1 MLPTPAI
8 RRWSSRNALT
18 GARRPRAIAR
28 SAAPVSS
35 SESGSSPR
43 RAAKNASR
51 ASGPIASSPV
61 PNRRG
66 SQKRS
71 SCAPSSSTK
80 RTRTYGVAGGG
91 SSSSVPVIR
100 KCMSRNTSPA
110 SSHTRY
116 LPRRPS
122 RSTRRPSTA
131 SRTASGAS
139 GRDHRGSRMSS
150 SVSSRPSTAGASWR
164 RIVSTSGSS
173 GIASS
178 MPPAIAPL
186 AADDALARQIA
197 GRAAGEPLERAPAGV
212 GERAVVAS
220 AVVRAEDG
228 EQRRILAGVVAV
240 RRGGVDAVVGGED
253 QEVAGPEAVVEPLGD
268 RLVDLAER
276 LGEPADVVAVAVDLV
291 GLDEVREDQPGVELV
306 QELRRRG
313 EPLLV
318 GRRRVLAI
326 DADAGEQV
334 ADLAHAVYRHA
345 GVLHLDEI
353 RAARRL
359 EREVAAAAGAREV
372 AGRAGERPRDH
383 APDGVLAGH
392 HPARLLARGVKV
404 RLRPAGVVRRG
415 LGHGGSRRVEG
426 P

>member
-80 RTRTYGVAGGG
+80 RTRTYGVSGGG
-91 SSSSVPVIR
+91 SIRSVPFTGRSSS
-100 KCMSRNTSPA
+100 RNPTPSSSPL
-110 SSHTRY
+110 RY
-116 LPRRPS
+116 WPRRPS

-139 GRDHRGSRMSS
+139 GRHHRGSRMSS
-150 SVSSRPSTAGASWR
+150 SVSTRPSTAGASWR

-178 MPPAIAPL
+178 MPPAIAPS
-186 AADDALARQIA
+186 AADEALAGELA
-197 GRAAGEPLERAPAGV
+197 GRAAGEPLERARADV
-212 GERAVVAS
+212 GERAVVA
-220 AVVRAEDG
+220 APVVRAEDG
-228 EQRRILAGVVAV
+228 EQRRVLAGVVAV
-240 RRGGVDAVVGGED
+240 RRGRVHAVPAVEAGGA
-253 QEVAGPEAVVEPLGD
+253 AGPEAVVEPLGD

-318 GRRRVLAI
+318 GRRRVLAV
-326 DADAGEQV
+326 DADAGEQI
-334 ADLAHAVYRHA
+334 ADLAHAVHRHA
-345 GVLHLDEI
+345 RVLHLDEI

-359 EREVAAAAGAREV
+359 EREVAAGGRGGGVARR
-372 AGRAGERPRDH
+372 GGGRPRDH

-392 HPARLLARGVKV
+392 HP
-404 RLRPAGVVRRG
+404 
-415 LGHGGSRRVEG
+415 
-426 P
+426 

>member
-8 RRWSSRNALT
+8 RRWSSRKALT
-18 GARRPRAIAR
+18 GARRPRASRR
-28 SAAPVSS
+28 SASPVSS
-35 SESGSSPR
+35 SPSGSTPSR
-43 RAAKNASR
+43 DEKNASR
-51 ASGPIASSPV
+51 ASVPTASSPV

-71 SCAPSSSTK
+71 SCAPPSSTK
-80 RTRTYGVAGGG
+80 RTRTYGVSGGG

-100 KCMSRNTSPA
+100 RCMSRNTSP
-110 SSHTRY
+110 SSAHTRY

-139 GRDHRGSRMSS
+139 GRHHRGSRMSS
-150 SVSSRPSTAGASWR
+150 SVSTRPSTAGASWR

-178 MPPAIAPL
+178 MPPAIAPS
-186 AADDALARQIA
+186 AADEALAGELA
-197 GRAAGEPLERAPAGV
+197 GRAAGEPLERARADV
-212 GERAVVAS
+212 GERAVVA
-220 AVVRAEDG
+220 APVVRAEDG
-228 EQRRILAGVVAV
+228 EQRRVLAGVVAV
-240 RRGGVDAVVGGED
+240 RRGRVHAVVGGED
-253 QEVAGPEAVVEPLGD
+253 QQVTRTEAVVEPLGD

-318 GRRRVLAI
+318 GRRHVLAV

-334 ADLAHAVYRHA
+334 ADLAHAVHRHA
-345 GVLHLDEI
+345 RVLHLDEI

-359 EREVAAAAGAREV
+359 EREVAPAAGA
-372 AGRAGERPRDH
+372 G
-383 APDGVLAGH
+383 GV
-392 HPARLLARGVKV
+392 ARG
-404 RLRPAGVVRRG
+404 
-415 LGHGGSRRVEG
+415 GGG
-426 P
+426 T